1 MSPPTSKKETQAFLS
16 ATGFWRMHIPEYSL
30 IVSPLYQVTCRKNNF
45 QWGTEQ
51 QQAFAQIKQEMA
63 HAVALSSVRMG
74 PEVKNVLCS
83 AAGNHGLS
91 WSLWQKVPGDTQGQP
106 LGFWSWRYRWSK
118 ANYTPTEKEI
128 LAAYE
133 GVQAA
138 SEVIGMEAQLLLAP
152 RLAEL
157 EWLFKAKVPY
167 SHHATNAMW
176 SKWIALI
183 TQHTP
188 IGKLNRPGI
197 LEVSANC
204 PEGENFGVR
213 DEEEQEQVADATEG
227 EGGSS
232 QLAELKTVQ
241 LAVDIAEREKCP
253 KLYLY
258 IDSWMVANALWGWL
272 ERWKEANWQRRG
284 KPIWAAEEWKD
295 IATRVGRLSV
305 KVHHVDSHVT
315 KSKANEEHQNNK
327 QLDQAAKIEV

>member
-1 MSPPTSKKETQAFLS
+1 
-16 ATGFWRMHIPEYSL
+16 
-30 IVSPLYQVTCRKNNF
+30 
-45 QWGTEQ
+45 
-51 QQAFAQIKQEMA
+51 
-63 HAVALSSVRMG
+63 MG

-83 AAGNHGLS
+83 ATRIYGLS

-295 IATRVGRLSV
+295 IATRVIHDCDMCAAIKQAKRV
-305 KVHHVDSHVT
+305 KPLRHEQE
-315 KSKANEEHQNNK
+315 KEEQEQEEQEVKNK
-327 QLDQAAKIEV
+327 KNKKKKKEQQEEKVEEEQEVKE